1 MHHVK
6 NDKRSQTSA
15 NAIYKTLIRLLQ
27 SKSFDS
33 ITVSSI
39 CEESNISRAT
49 FYRNFDIIED
59 VLVWYGDVLVHKLLT
74 DYFNLPNSKKHIRFE
89 HFAFTYALAE
99 YQYIEALSNLNKMHL
114 LEPIVF
120 TVLETAPLNYDPNEN
135 PYIKYAICAKVS
147 SFFGVINCWIRTGRK
162 ESVEDIQNNIM
173 EIDKYIHLIDVQN

>member
-27 SKSFDS
+27 SKTFDA

-39 CEESNISRAT
+39 CEDSNISRAT

-59 VLVWYGDVLVHKLLT
+59 VLTWYGDVLVHRVLN
-74 DYFNLPNSKKHIRFE
+74 DYINLPNSKKNISFE
-89 HFAFTYALAE
+89 HFAFTYALEE

-114 LEPIVF
+114 LEPIVLKI
-120 TVLETAPLNYDPNEN
+120 LETAPLNYDPYES

-147 SFFGVINCWIRTGRK
+147 SFFGVINCWMRSGRK
-162 ESVEDIQNNIM
+162 ESADEIQSNLH
-173 EIDKYIHLIDVQN
+173 EIEKYIHLIDVKN